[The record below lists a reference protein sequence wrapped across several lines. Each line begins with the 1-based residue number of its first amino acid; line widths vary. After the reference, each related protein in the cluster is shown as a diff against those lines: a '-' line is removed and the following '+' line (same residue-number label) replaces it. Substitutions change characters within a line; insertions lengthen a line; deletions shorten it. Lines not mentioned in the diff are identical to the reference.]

1 MDISESEKNGIHIF
15 TLEGRMDTLGVPRVD
30 QALHDAVAAGKH
42 NLVLDMSDVN
52 YINSSGSRTLAA
64 VLTRL
69 RELGGDLKLAA
80 LSQKVLRVF
89 QIIGFDKI
97 FSLYDTVELALA
109 GF

>member
-1 MDISESEKNGIHIF
+1 MDISESTQNGIHIF
-15 TLEGRMDTLGVPRVD
+15 TLGGRIDTLSVAAVD
-30 QALHDAVAAGKH
+30 QALQGAVSEGKH

-52 YINSSGSRTLAA
+52 YINSNGSRTLAT

-80 LSQKVLRVF
+80 LSKKVLRVF

>member
-1 MDISESEKNGIHIF
+1 MDISESEQNGIHVF
-15 TLEGRMDTLGVPRVD
+15 TLGGRMDTLGVPRVD
-30 QALHDAVAAGKH
+30 QALQDAVSAGKR

-52 YINSSGSRTLAA
+52 YINSSGSRTLAD

>member
-1 MDISESEKNGIHIF
+1 MDISESEQNGIHIF
-15 TLEGRMDTLGVPRVD
+15 TLGGRIDALGVHAVD
-30 QALHDAVAAGKH
+30 QALQGAVSAGKH

-52 YINSSGSRTLAA
+52 YINSAGSGTLAH

-69 RELGGDLKLAA
+69 RERGGDLKLAA

-97 FSLYDTVELALA
+97 FSLYDTVDMALA